1 MTTEWRDSKSGDS
14 SGAVI
19 RFLFEG
25 RLLEAQKGD
34 TIASALLRND
44 VSVLGRSSGP
54 HRPRGYRCGHGHCS
68 CCAMRV
74 GDGLSWS
81 THLRHACSSGDECGG
96 GSTRGL
102 RPTTTFCEVQKLLT
116 PLDAAGLLLPLV
128 SPLASPL
135 RGVREGDSLKSRAKG
150 RCRELRPRRGWPKPA
165 AKLETSTCLWSVQ
178 AWPDCRPRWRLPATD
193 GGCSSWNAMT
203 SWAGDTPTTPYSR
216 VTRGRRRAAP
226 PTFRAFA
233 LLPGDSERIEVLT
246 DAEAIGWYEE
256 GLIAIDTHPD
266 LLLVDASA
274 VVLATGAYEL
284 GQPFPN
290 SDLPGVML
298 ASGGSTPLG
307 SSSRTSR

>member
-44 VSVLGRSSGP
+44 VSVLGRSSKY

-74 GDGLSWS
+74 GDGLPGVRTCVTLVRPGMSVEREHAWPS
-81 THLRHACSSGDECGG
+81 ADHDLLRGAVAADAA
-96 GSTRGL
+96 
-102 RPTTTFCEVQKLLT
+102 
-116 PLDAAGLLLPLV
+116 DAAGLLLPLV

-135 RGVREGDSLKSRAKG
+135 RGVREGDLLKSRAKG

-203 SWAGDTPTTPYSR
+203 SWAGDTPTTPYLR
-216 VTRGRRRAAP
+216 VTKGRRRAAP